1 MDKKRIVKCVI
12 DENGMLGLTAMG
24 LVDVPAIEENWVAL
38 SSEKIKLASVDKE
51 RRMLYGAALIP
62 EKLILRIDK
71 NNEEYYMK
79 FERET
84 IERLAHDFYKKN
96 LHHTTNLQHQY
107 PVTGVTIVESWL
119 KEGNSDKSLA
129 LGLTDLP
136 DGTWF
141 IGAKVD
147 DDTVWEEVK
156 SGAIRGF
163 SIEGMFTEQTVE
175 STVEMNFVN
184 VESMLIKEIEQLMA
198 SL

>member
-12 DENGMLGLTAMG
+12 DENGKLGLTAMG

-38 SSEKIKLASVDKE
+38 SSEKVKLSSVDKE

-79 FERET
+79 FERDT

-129 LGLTDLP
+129 IGLSDLP

-147 DDTVWEEVK
+147 DDSVWEEVK

-163 SIEGMFTEQTVE
+163 SIEGMFTEQ
-175 STVEMNFVN
+175 SVEMNFVN

>member
-12 DENGMLGLTAMG
+12 DENGKLGLTAMG

-38 SSEKIKLASVDKE
+38 SSEKVKLSSVDKE

-129 LGLTDLP
+129 LGLSDLP

-147 DDTVWEEVK
+147 DDSVWEEVK

-163 SIEGMFTEQTVE
+163 SIEGMFTEQTVD

>member
-1 MDKKRIVKCVI
+1 MEKKRIVKCVI
-12 DENGMLGLTAMG
+12 DENGKLGITAMG

-38 SSEKIKLASVDKE
+38 SSEKVKLSSVDKE

-62 EKLILRIDK
+62 EKLILRVDQ
-71 NNEEYYMK
+71 NNEDYYMK

-84 IERLAHDFYKKN
+84 IETLAHNFYKKN

-119 KEGNSDKSLA
+119 KEGSSDKSLA
-129 LGLTDLP
+129 LGLSDLP

-147 DDTVWEEVK
+147 DDNVWEEVK

-163 SIEGMFTEQTVE
+163 SIEGMFTEQVVDMKAE
-175 STVEMNFVN
+175 NLSVN
-184 VESMLIKEIEQLMA
+184 VELLLIKEIERVLA
-198 SL
+198 LL

>member
-129 LGLTDLP
+129 LGLSDLP

-156 SGAIRGF
+156 SGCV
-163 SIEGMFTEQTVE
+163 S
-175 STVEMNFVN
+175 
-184 VESMLIKEIEQLMA
+184 
-198 SL
+198 

>member
-119 KEGNSDKSLA
+119 KEGNSDKSIA
-129 LGLTDLP
+129 LGLSDLP

-163 SIEGMFTEQTVE
+163 SIEGMFTEQ
-175 STVEMNFVN
+175 SVEMHAMN
-184 VESMLIKEIEQLMA
+184 VESWLIKEIESVLA
-198 SL
+198 SM

>member
-12 DENGMLGLTAMG
+12 DENGKLGLTAMG

-38 SSEKIKLASVDKE
+38 SSEKVKLSSVDKE

-129 LGLTDLP
+129 LGLSDLP

-147 DDTVWEEVK
+147 DDSVWEEVK
-156 SGAIRGF
+156 AGAIRGF
-163 SIEGMFTEQTVE
+163 SIEGMFTEQ
-175 STVEMNFVN
+175 SVEMHAMN
-184 VESMLIKEIEQLMA
+184 VESLLIKEIENVLA

>member
-129 LGLTDLP
+129 LGLSDLP

-147 DDTVWEEVK
+147 DDNVWEEVK

-163 SIEGMFTEQTVE
+163 SIEGMFTEQL
-175 STVEMNFVN
+175 VEMHAMN
-184 VESMLIKEIEQLMA
+184 VESLLIKEIESVLA
-198 SL
+198 SM

>member
-38 SSEKIKLASVDKE
+38 SSEKIKLSSIDKE

-156 SGAIRGF
+156 SGSIRGF
-163 SIEGMFTEQTVE
+163 SIEGMFTEQ
-175 STVEMNFVN
+175 SVEMHAMN
-184 VESMLIKEIEQLMA
+184 VEALLIKEIESVLA
-198 SL
+198 SM

>member
-12 DENGMLGLTAMG
+12 DENGKLGLTAMG

-129 LGLTDLP
+129 LGLSDLP

-147 DDTVWEEVK
+147 DDSVWEEVK

-163 SIEGMFTEQTVE
+163 SIEGMFTEQ
-175 STVEMNFVN
+175 SVEMNFVN

>member
-163 SIEGMFTEQTVE
+163 SIEGMFTEQ
-175 STVEMNFVN
+175 SVEMHAMN
-184 VESMLIKEIEQLMA
+184 VEALLIKEIESVLA
-198 SL
+198 SM

>member
-12 DENGMLGLTAMG
+12 DENGKLGLTAMG

-38 SSEKIKLASVDKE
+38 SSEKVKLSSVDKE

-84 IERLAHDFYKKN
+84 IEQLAHDFYKKN

-129 LGLTDLP
+129 LGLSDLP

-147 DDTVWEEVK
+147 DDSVWEEVK

-163 SIEGMFTEQTVE
+163 SIEGMFTEQ
-175 STVEMNFVN
+175 SVEMNFVN

>member
-12 DENGMLGLTAMG
+12 DENGKLGLTAMG
-24 LVDVPAIEENWVAL
+24 LVDVPAIEENWVAV

-79 FERET
+79 FERDT
-84 IERLAHDFYKKN
+84 IEQLAHDFYKKN

-107 PVTGVTIVESWL
+107 PVTGVTIVESWI

-129 LGLTDLP
+129 LGLSDLP

-163 SIEGMFTEQTVE
+163 SIEGMFTEQ
-175 STVEMNFVN
+175 SVEMHAMN
-184 VESMLIKEIEQLMA
+184 VEALLIKEIESVLA
-198 SL
+198 SM

>member
-62 EKLILRIDK
+62 EKLILRIDN

-147 DDTVWEEVK
+147 DDNVWEEVK

-163 SIEGMFTEQTVE
+163 SIEGMFTEQ
-175 STVEMNFVN
+175 SVEMHAMN
-184 VESMLIKEIEQLMA
+184 VEALLIKEIESVLA
-198 SL
+198 SM

>member
-38 SSEKIKLASVDKE
+38 SSEKIKLSSVDNE

-107 PVTGVTIVESWL
+107 PVSGVTIVESWL

-163 SIEGMFTEQTVE
+163 SIEGMFTEQ
-175 STVEMNFVN
+175 SVEMHAMN
-184 VESMLIKEIEQLMA
+184 VEALLIKEIESVLA
-198 SL
+198 SM

>member
-38 SSEKIKLASVDKE
+38 SSEKIKLSSVDKE

-129 LGLTDLP
+129 LGLSDLP

-156 SGAIRGF
+156 SGTIRGF
-163 SIEGMFTEQTVE
+163 SIEGMFTEQ
-175 STVEMNFVN
+175 SVEMHAMN
-184 VESMLIKEIEQLMA
+184 VEALLIKEIESVLA
-198 SL
+198 SM

>member
-12 DENGMLGLTAMG
+12 DENGKLGLTAMG

-107 PVTGVTIVESWL
+107 PVIGVTIVESWL

-129 LGLTDLP
+129 LGLSDLP

-147 DDTVWEEVK
+147 DDNVWEEVK

-163 SIEGMFTEQTVE
+163 SIEGMFTEQ
-175 STVEMNFVN
+175 SVEMHAMN
-184 VESMLIKEIEQLMA
+184 VEALLIKEIESVLA
-198 SL
+198 SM

>member
-12 DENGMLGLTAMG
+12 DENGKLGLTAMG

-38 SSEKIKLASVDKE
+38 SSEKVKLSSVDKE

-79 FERET
+79 FERDT
-84 IERLAHDFYKKN
+84 IEQLAHDFYKKN

-129 LGLTDLP
+129 LGLSDLP

-147 DDTVWEEVK
+147 DDSVWEEVK
-156 SGAIRGF
+156 AGAIRGF
-163 SIEGMFTEQTVE
+163 SIEGMFTEQ
-175 STVEMNFVN
+175 SVEMHAMN
-184 VESMLIKEIEQLMA
+184 VEALLIKEIESVLA
-198 SL
+198 SM

>member
-147 DDTVWEEVK
+147 DDNVWEEVK

-163 SIEGMFTEQTVE
+163 SIEGMFTEQ
-175 STVEMNFVN
+175 SVEMHAMN
-184 VESMLIKEIEQLMA
+184 VEALLIKEIESVLA
-198 SL
+198 SM

>member
-12 DENGMLGLTAMG
+12 DENGKLGLTAMG

-38 SSEKIKLASVDKE
+38 SSEKVKLSSVDKE

-79 FERET
+79 FERDT
-84 IERLAHDFYKKN
+84 IEQLAHDFYKKN

-129 LGLTDLP
+129 LGLSDLP

-147 DDTVWEEVK
+147 DDSVWEEVK
-156 SGAIRGF
+156 AGAIRGF
-163 SIEGMFTEQTVE
+163 SIEGMFTEQ
-175 STVEMNFVN
+175 SVEMHAMN
-184 VESMLIKEIEQLMA
+184 VESLLIKEIERVLA

>member
-12 DENGMLGLTAMG
+12 DENGKLGLTAMG

-38 SSEKIKLASVDKE
+38 SSEKVKLSSVDKE

-129 LGLTDLP
+129 LGLSDLP

-147 DDTVWEEVK
+147 DDSVWEEVK
-156 SGAIRGF
+156 AGAIRGF
-163 SIEGMFTEQTVE
+163 SIEGMFTEQ
-175 STVEMNFVN
+175 SVEMHAMN
-184 VESMLIKEIEQLMA
+184 VESLLIKEIESVLA
-198 SL
+198 SM

>member
-12 DENGMLGLTAMG
+12 DENGKLGLTAMG

-38 SSEKIKLASVDKE
+38 SSDKVKLSSVDKE

-79 FERET
+79 FERDT
-84 IERLAHDFYKKN
+84 IEQLAHDFYKKN

-129 LGLTDLP
+129 LGLSDLP

-156 SGAIRGF
+156 AGAIRGF
-163 SIEGMFTEQTVE
+163 SIEGMFTEQ
-175 STVEMNFVN
+175 SVEMHAMN
-184 VESMLIKEIEQLMA
+184 VDSLLIKEIESVLA

>member
-12 DENGMLGLTAMG
+12 DENGKLGLTAMG

-38 SSEKIKLASVDKE
+38 SSEKVKLSSVDKE

-129 LGLTDLP
+129 LGLSDLP

-147 DDTVWEEVK
+147 DDSVWEEVK

-163 SIEGMFTEQTVE
+163 SIEGMFTEQ
-175 STVEMNFVN
+175 SVEMNFVN

>member
-12 DENGMLGLTAMG
+12 DENGKLGLTAMG

-38 SSEKIKLASVDKE
+38 SSDKVKLSSVDKE

-79 FERET
+79 FERDT
-84 IERLAHDFYKKN
+84 IEQLAHDFYKKN

-129 LGLTDLP
+129 LGLSDLP

-147 DDTVWEEVK
+147 DDTVREEVK
-156 SGAIRGF
+156 AGAIRGF
-163 SIEGMFTEQTVE
+163 SIEGMFTEQ
-175 STVEMNFVN
+175 SVEMHAMN
-184 VESMLIKEIEQLMA
+184 VEALLIKEIESVLA
-198 SL
+198 SM

>member
-129 LGLTDLP
+129 LGLSDLP

-147 DDTVWEEVK
+147 DDNVWEEVK

-163 SIEGMFTEQTVE
+163 SIEGMFTEQ
-175 STVEMNFVN
+175 SVEMHAMN
-184 VESMLIKEIEQLMA
+184 VESLLIKEIESVLA
-198 SL
+198 SM

>member
-12 DENGMLGLTAMG
+12 DENGKLGLTAMG

-38 SSEKIKLASVDKE
+38 SSEKVKLSSVDKE

-79 FERET
+79 FERDT

-129 LGLTDLP
+129 LGLSDLP

-147 DDTVWEEVK
+147 DDSVWEEVK

>member
-12 DENGMLGLTAMG
+12 DENGKLGLTAMG

-38 SSEKIKLASVDKE
+38 SSEKVKLSSVDKE

-79 FERET
+79 FERDT

-129 LGLTDLP
+129 LGLSDLP
-136 DGTWF
+136 NGTWF

-147 DDTVWEEVK
+147 DDSVWEEVK

>member
-12 DENGMLGLTAMG
+12 DENGKLGLTAMG
-24 LVDVPAIEENWVAL
+24 LVDVPAIEETWIAM
-38 SSEKIKLASVDKE
+38 SSEKVKLSSVDKE

-129 LGLTDLP
+129 LGLSDLP

-147 DDTVWEEVK
+147 DDSVWEEVK

-163 SIEGMFTEQTVE
+163 SIEGMFTEQ
-175 STVEMNFVN
+175 SVEMNFVN

>member
-38 SSEKIKLASVDKE
+38 SSEKVKLSSVDKE

-129 LGLTDLP
+129 LGLSDLP

-163 SIEGMFTEQTVE
+163 SIEGMFTEQ
-175 STVEMNFVN
+175 SVEMHAMN
-184 VESMLIKEIEQLMA
+184 VEALLIKEIESVLA
-198 SL
+198 SM

>member
-147 DDTVWEEVK
+147 DDNVWEEVK

-163 SIEGMFTEQTVE
+163 SIEGMFTEQ
-175 STVEMNFVN
+175 SVEMHAIN
-184 VESMLIKEIEQLMA
+184 VEALLIKEIESVLA
-198 SL
+198 SM

>member
-12 DENGMLGLTAMG
+12 DENGKLGLTAMG

-141 IGAKVD
+141 IGAKID

-163 SIEGMFTEQTVE
+163 SIEGMFTEQ
-175 STVEMNFVN
+175 SVEMHAMN
-184 VESMLIKEIEQLMA
+184 VEALLIKEIESVLA
-198 SL
+198 SM